1 MPVEM
6 WADLSSQRA
15 RISVENPLAEAS
27 GDLYIPLCADH
38 GAPLDRSPSRGP
50 YGEAARP
57 SRKVNG
63 TGGRKRHRVG
73 EPLVP
78 RLRRAAREPRDRLQ
92 PVPPGRGAFTQR
104 AAERL

>member
-50 YGEAARP
+50 YGEAARL
-57 SRKVNG
+57 SRKV
-63 TGGRKRHRVG
+63 TEVGGRKRHRVG
-73 EPLVP
+73 ESLVRVRPSTSLPLVA
-78 RLRRAAREPRDRLQ
+78 LCTFCSGMRA
-92 PVPPGRGAFTQR
+92 
-104 AAERL
+104 